1 VVSVNGES
9 ATAAR
14 MRAVS
19 GYVPQDDVLPGTST
33 VWEHLCFHGALRLP
47 AGVPEPR
54 LEAVIWQTMRDLGI
68 DGIAHSFI
76 GDAFT
81 RGLSGGEKR
90 RVSIAT
96 ELLTSPGL
104 MFLDEPTTGLDS
116 TNAAKV
122 VDILSGLGKMG
133 VTVVLSIH
141 QPRPDIFR
149 LLDRVMVMSGEGRVV
164 YTGPSADAEAHF
176 ASLEYVPRKPESVDV
191 ADYVLDA
198 VLRGSDEDVTRMVAD
213 FAVSPVAAR
222 DGDVVRALRR
232 RRSAELARR
241 DDGPDA
247 TAASLVALVKHEAS
261 FARQLRALLRRQ
273 ARNVRRH
280 PFLIALHFVAT
291 ALAALGVGAVFFDA
305 GRDTGGIQN
314 RMGALFFILMYLTLM
329 SLSSLPAWREDR
341 LLFLRERAA
350 GAYGTDAYF
359 AAVAAFEVVVL
370 RVVPPIF
377 FTVFAY
383 PMVGLHGFGRADA
396 GAEASGGPWEDPGG
410 LVPGMA
416 ALWRASRFTTT
427 LVLANVAAAALC
439 MCVGIVT
446 PSNAVANLCGLGALL
461 LSVLGGGFLLNE
473 QGGEQGEGSSRSRA
487 AFVNLVAR
495 LSFVHHAFDA
505 LLINEFLD
513 GGTFEFTPKWT
524 DESGKT
530 RDQISVDVSG
540 AEVLEFFSFG
550 HSEAALATDL
560 AALASLT
567 AGYVV
572 LAFLL
577 LKVTARRLGVE

>member
-1 VVSVNGES
+1 
-9 ATAAR
+9 
-14 MRAVS
+14 
-19 GYVPQDDVLPGTST
+19 
-33 VWEHLCFHGALRLP
+33 
-47 AGVPEPR
+47 
-54 LEAVIWQTMRDLGI
+54 
-68 DGIAHSFI
+68 
-76 GDAFT
+76 
-81 RGLSGGEKR
+81 
-90 RVSIAT
+90 
-96 ELLTSPGL
+96 
-104 MFLDEPTTGLDS
+104 
-116 TNAAKV
+116 
-122 VDILSGLGKMG
+122 
-133 VTVVLSIH
+133 
-141 QPRPDIFR
+141 
-149 LLDRVMVMSGEGRVV
+149 
-164 YTGPSADAEAHF
+164 
-176 ASLEYVPRKPESVDV
+176 
-191 ADYVLDA
+191 
-198 VLRGSDEDVTRMVAD
+198 MVAD

-247 TAASLVALVKHEAS
+247 TAAQLVALVKHEAS

-350 GAYGTDAYF
+350 GAYGTHAYF

-410 LVPGMA
+410 FMVPGMA
-416 ALWRASRFTTT
+416 ALWRLARFTTT

-473 QGGEQGEGSSRSRA
+473 QGGEHGGGSSRSRA
-487 AFVNLVAR
+487 AFADLVAR

-505 LLINEFLD
+505 L
-513 GGTFEFTPKWT
+513 
-524 DESGKT
+524 
-530 RDQISVDVSG
+530 
-540 AEVLEFFSFG
+540 
-550 HSEAALATDL
+550 
-560 AALASLT
+560 
-567 AGYVV
+567 
-572 LAFLL
+572 
-577 LKVTARRLGVE
+577 